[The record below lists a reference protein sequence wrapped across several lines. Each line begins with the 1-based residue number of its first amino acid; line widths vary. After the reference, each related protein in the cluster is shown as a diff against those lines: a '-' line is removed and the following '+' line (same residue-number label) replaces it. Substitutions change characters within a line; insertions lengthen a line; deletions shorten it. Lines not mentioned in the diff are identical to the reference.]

1 VRGITHGEITAE
13 DLFAFI
19 DGEAS
24 PAVAAHLAACP
35 ICSAR
40 ATEYARLQN
49 ALVRRLY
56 RFDCP
61 PAAILAAFVAGIL
74 PPRERAGVTA
84 HVRACPCCAADV
96 AQLRAA
102 QDEGP

>member
-1 VRGITHGEITAE
+1 VRGITHREITAE
-13 DLFAFI
+13 DLLAFI

-24 PAVAAHLAACP
+24 PAVAAHLATCP

-40 ATEYARLQN
+40 AAGYARLQD

-61 PAAILAAFVAGIL
+61 PAAALTAFVAGIL
-74 PPRERAGVTA
+74 PPRARTGITA

-96 AQLRAA
+96 ALLRAA
-102 QDEGP
+102 QDDG